1 MNGSDHCC
9 GAKEAH
15 KSSNWTGLNL
25 KEAGG
30 KFDPDFVC
38 FCTVG
43 LAIVSS
49 CIFFVS
55 FLIFRYS

>member
-15 KSSNWTGLNL
+15 KSPNWTGLNL

-30 KFDPDFVC
+30 
-38 FCTVG
+38 
-43 LAIVSS
+43 
-49 CIFFVS
+49 
-55 FLIFRYS
+55 